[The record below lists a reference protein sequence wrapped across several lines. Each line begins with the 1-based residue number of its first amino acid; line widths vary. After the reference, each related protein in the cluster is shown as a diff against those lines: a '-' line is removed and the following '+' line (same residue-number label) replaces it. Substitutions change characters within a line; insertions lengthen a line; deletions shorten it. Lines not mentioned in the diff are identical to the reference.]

1 MLAFFLSLSLLLW
14 CQSDSFSIAPYP
26 QNLIRLS
33 APDV

>member
-1 MLAFFLSLSLLLW
+1 MLAFFLSLLLLW
-14 CQSDSFSIAPYP
+14 CQSDSFSIAPHP